1 MAMAVISL
9 VIFSA
14 IAFIGYG
21 KCPVQRIDDLKAT
34 IYHPNGAI
42 EQGLQINKWIVK
54 GGDRIVIRIYLLGQ
68 IESLS
73 DDDWYAIAYLDLDR
87 LKEANDGYGHKLGD
101 MLSKKAA
108 SVIAYACEGNPDGF
122 GRWGGDELLVIFHNN
137 EALADFRRR
146 FREELNHELNKS
158 YALKL
163 RHIYRY
169 YIALQSKSLCH
180 IISQPD
186 VE

>member
-1 MAMAVISL
+1 MAVISL

-87 LKEANDGYGHKLGD
+87 LKEANDGYGHKLV
-101 MLSKKAA
+101 KKAA

-122 GRWGGDELLVIFHNN
+122 GRWGGDEFLFIFHNN

-169 YIALQSKSLCH
+169 YIDLQSKSLCH

-186 VE
+186 VK